1 MDRRYPI
8 GQFHVEVPISEVHTK
23 QWIEEIS
30 QLPEQLTLL
39 VKGLSESELLY
50 TYREG
55 GWTIKQLIHHIAD
68 SHLNSY
74 IRFKLALTEENPT
87 IKPYEESKWAE
98 LWDYEMPPQSALD
111 LLAAIHRKWVVLL
124 RSLSAEQLER
134 TFRHPDS
141 GEVNLKENIG
151 IYAWHGK
158 HHLAHIR
165 LALENDNKQ

>member
-8 GQFHVEVPISEVHTK
+8 GQFHVEVPISEEHTK
-23 QWIEEIS
+23 KWIEEIS

-74 IRFKLALTEENPT
+74 IRFKLALTEENPI
-87 IKPYEESKWAE
+87 IKPYEESEWAK
-98 LWDYEMPPQSALD
+98 LLDYEMPSQSALD

-165 LALENDNKQ
+165 LALENDNN